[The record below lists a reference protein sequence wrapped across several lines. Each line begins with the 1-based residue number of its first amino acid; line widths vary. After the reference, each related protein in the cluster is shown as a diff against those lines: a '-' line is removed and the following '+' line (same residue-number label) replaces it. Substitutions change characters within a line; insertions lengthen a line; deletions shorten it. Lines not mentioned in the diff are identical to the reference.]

1 MDDTKEAVRKVIR
14 MERRVELCCEG
25 SRWMDIRRWRT
36 VAQGDNPYDPN
47 DYLPEMCGEDYG
59 MDYSARTEED
69 FYKRTVYQ
77 TRTWRQC
84 YYWMPV
90 YIDEINKNP
99 NLVQAPFWN

>member
-1 MDDTKEAVRKVIR
+1 VDDEEYIHVDDTKDAVRNVIR

-25 SRWMDIRRWRT
+25 SRWMDIRRWKI
-36 VAQGDNPYDPN
+36 AED
-47 DYLPEMCGEDYG
+47 LPEMCGDDYG
-59 MDYSARTEED
+59 MNFNATTEED
-69 FYKRTVYQ
+69 FYQRTVYQ
-77 TRTWRQC
+77 TRVWKQA